1 MTEPGKDT
9 RNIHER
15 IEAAKANFPAIF
27 KQATGQVG
35 TRHYQY
41 ADITSV
47 VDGVEPALTAEGVG
61 IFPTVEMG
69 DVVTEL
75 RIIDAPVADENARV
89 VCSIPLP
96 ADLTP
101 QQVGSAITYF
111 RRYEL
116 VLLLNLLTE
125 DDDGAS
131 ASQPAATVPANT
143 PAERAPAPEAQVAE
157 GPVVPEG
164 WESYEQAAAA
174 HQTLATRIADL
185 PEDFRSPCIE
195 FRRNN
200 GWPLSVPL
208 FEELEAVV
216 RVAEGLNV
224 GS

>member
-1 MTEPGKDT
+1 MPEVTTDA

-15 IEAAKANFPAIF
+15 IEAAKANFPAIL
-27 KQATGQVG
+27 KKATGQVG

-61 IFPTVEMG
+61 IFPTVSEG
-69 DVVTEL
+69 KVITALQIVGREDSESFLCAEL
-75 RIIDAPVADENARV
+75 
-89 VCSIPLP
+89 PLP

-125 DDDGAS
+125 DDDGSS
-131 ASQPAATVPANT
+131 ASQPTATVPANT
-143 PAERAPAPEAQVAE
+143 PAERAPAPEAQVDE

-185 PEDFRSPCIE
+185 PEDFRAPCIE

>member
-1 MTEPGKDT
+1 MPEVTTDA

-15 IEAAKANFPAIF
+15 IEAAKGNFPAIL

-47 VDGVEPALTAEGVG
+47 VDGVEPSLTAEGVG
-61 IFPTVEMG
+61 IFPTVSG
-69 DVVTEL
+69 GCVTTIL
-75 RIIDAPVADENARV
+75 AVVADPTEFVR
-89 VCSIPLP
+89 CEIELP
-96 ADLTP
+96 EDLTP

-125 DDDGAS
+125 DDDGSS
-131 ASQPAATVPANT
+131 ASQPAPTVPANT
-143 PAERAPAPEAQVAE
+143 PAERAPAPEAQVDE

-200 GWPLSVPL
+200 GWPLSVSL

-216 RVAEGLNV
+216 RVAEGFNA

>member
-1 MTEPGKDT
+1 MTEPRKDT

-15 IEAAKANFPAIF
+15 IEAAKANFPAIL
-27 KQATGQVG
+27 KKATGQVG

-61 IFPTVEMG
+61 IFPTVSEG
-69 DVVTEL
+69 KVITALQIVGREDSESFLCAEL
-75 RIIDAPVADENARV
+75 
-89 VCSIPLP
+89 PLP

-131 ASQPAATVPANT
+131 ASKPAPTVPANT
-143 PAERAPAPEAQVAE
+143 PAERAPAPEAQVDK

-185 PEDFRSPCIE
+185 PEDFRAPCID
-195 FRRNN
+195 FRREH
-200 GWPLSVPL
+200 GWPLPVAQ
-208 FEELEAVV
+208 FEELEQVV
-216 RVAEGLNV
+216 RVAEGFNA
-224 GS
+224 GG